1 MTALLPALAG
11 ANTLYGA
18 GMLELGMTFSF
29 EQLIIDDD
37 IIAMVKKA
45 MEGVP
50 VSEET
55 LAVEAIKSI
64 GVGND
69 FIGHPSTMD
78 NIDLPSDPKVINRDM
93 LGDWEKAGK
102 KDLAAAAHEIVEDV
116 LKNHVVLPIPADRLK
131 EMEKVVKKADEAFA
145 KGA

>member
-11 ANTLYGA
+11 ANTLYGS

-29 EQLIIDDD
+29 EQLVIDND
-37 IIAMVKKA
+37 IITMVKKA

-50 VSEET
+50 VNEET
-55 LAVEAIKSI
+55 LAVEAIKFI

-69 FIGHPSTMD
+69 FIGHPSTME
-78 NIDLPSDPKVINRDM
+78 NIDLPSDPMVINRDM

-102 KDLAAAAHEIVEDV
+102 KDLATVAHEVVEDV
-116 LKNHVVLPIPADRLK
+116 LKNHVVIQIPEDKLK
-131 EMEKVVKKADEAFA
+131 EMEKVVKKADAAFA

>member
-1 MTALLPALAG
+1 MTSILPALAG

-29 EQLIIDDD
+29 EQLIIDND
-37 IIAMVKKA
+37 IITMVKKA

-50 VSEET
+50 VNEET
-55 LAVEAIKSI
+55 LAVEAIKAI

-78 NIDLPSDPKVINRDM
+78 NIDLPSDPKVISRDM

-102 KDLAAAAHEIVEDV
+102 KDLATVAHEVVVDV
-116 LKNHVVLPIPADRLK
+116 LKNHVVLPIPEDRLK
-131 EMEKVVKKADEAFA
+131 DMEKVVKKADEAFA

>member
-11 ANTLYGA
+11 ANTLYGS

-29 EQLIIDDD
+29 EQLVIDND
-37 IIAMVKKA
+37 IITMVKKA

-50 VSEET
+50 VNEET
-55 LAVEAIKSI
+55 LAVEAIKFI

-69 FIGHPSTMD
+69 FIGHPSTME
-78 NIDLPSDPKVINRDM
+78 NIDLPSDPTVINRDM

-102 KDLAAAAHEIVEDV
+102 KDLATVAHEVVEDV
-116 LKNHVVLPIPADRLK
+116 LKNHVVIQIPEDKLK
-131 EMEKVVKKADEAFA
+131 EMEKVVKKADAAFA